1 MKQKITFT
9 VVIISMIVFFIGL
22 YTDNYLMRMIA
33 KPIPILAMITLLK
46 PVTHYKKMIFI
57 GLGFSVIGD
66 FLLESSPTMFI
77 FGLVAF
83 LLAQTSYIVA
93 FTKRS
98 RNLNPIALFALTVFG
113 IVLFYLLYPGLGD
126 MTIPVL
132 IYVIVILTMSWRAI
146 VQHNFNQFAI
156 YASAGSL
163 FFVISDCIIAFNK
176 FYVELPHARWLIM
189 MTYWTAQSMI
199 FYSAYNSSDD
209 E

>member
-1 MKQKITFT
+1 MKQKITLT
-9 VVIISMIVFFIGL
+9 AVIIAMIVFFIGL
-22 YTDNYLMRMIA
+22 YTDNYIMRMIA

-93 FTKRS
+93 FMKRS
-98 RNLNPIALFALTVFG
+98 RSLNPIALIVLIIFG
-113 IVLFYLLYPGLGD
+113 VVLFYLLYPGLD
-126 MTIPVL
+126 NMTIPVL

-146 VQHNFNQFAI
+146 AQHNFDQFAI

-176 FYVELPHARWLIM
+176 FYVEMPHARWLIM
-189 MTYWTAQSMI
+189 VTYWTAQSMI
-199 FYSAYNSSDD
+199 FYSAYKSANDD
-209 E
+209 

>member
-1 MKQKITFT
+1 MKQKITLT
-9 VVIISMIVFFIGL
+9 TVIIAMIVFFIGL
-22 YTDNYLMRMIA
+22 YTDNYIMRMIA

-93 FTKRS
+93 FMKRS
-98 RNLNPIALFALTVFG
+98 RSLNPIALIVLIIFG
-113 IVLFYLLYPGLGD
+113 VVLFYLLYPGLD
-126 MTIPVL
+126 NMTIPVL

-146 VQHNFNQFAI
+146 AQHNFDQFAI

-176 FYVELPHARWLIM
+176 FYVEMPHARWLIM
-189 MTYWTAQSMI
+189 VTYWTAQSMI
-199 FYSAYNSSDD
+199 FYSAYKSANDD
-209 E
+209 